1 MPLVDFINFYLVPG
15 IVLGSIYALGAIGIT
30 LVFGVLRF
38 AHLAHGDLAT
48 LGAFLVLALVTVLG
62 LDPWLALPFA
72 MAATAGIA
80 VGVHWLFYEHLRRRS
95 AILTVIASLGVA
107 LKIGRASCRER
118 VCPYV

>member
-1 MPLVDFINFYLVPG
+1 MFFCIKHETAYESLISDWSSDVCSSDLLINFYLVPG

-62 LDPWLALPFA
+62 LDPWLALPLDRKS
-72 MAATAGIA
+72 
-80 VGVHWLFYEHLRRRS
+80 VV
-95 AILTVIASLGVA
+95 
-107 LKIGRASCRER
+107 
-118 VCPYV
+118 